1 MINGEIY
8 KESFSIPDSS
18 GVPGMET
25 IQRRAEIVKAR
36 KKAVYKKV
44 VTAVCMLIAAF
55 VLSNGICYAATGES
69 WLRMLW
75 SVTLENGTKVE
86 LKEDPQGGIYARA
99 DGHWDDKGYTVYEDG
114 RTYFVFGDIRTD
126 ITDIVAGGK
135 DYYKYEYTD
144 EQGIRHIIVVGEMM
158 LDEVVVGGG
167 KEYVSLW
174 REYLYY
180 PNGHVGGVGS
190 VPEVKPEWLKKADR
204 DYLPK

>member
-44 VTAVCMLIAAF
+44 VTAVCMLIAAL

-69 WLRMLW
+69 WLKMLW
-75 SVTLENGTKVE
+75 SVTLASGTKVE

-99 DGHWDDKGYTVYEDG
+99 EGHWDDKGYTVYEDG
-114 RTYFVFGDIRTD
+114 RTYFVFEDIRTD

-144 EQGIRHIIVVGEMM
+144 EQDIRHVIVVGE
-158 LDEVVVGGG
+158 EIG
-167 KEYVSLW
+167 LW
-174 REYLYY
+174 HEYLFY
-180 PNGHVGGVGS
+180 PNGHVQGVG
-190 VPEVKPEWLKKADR
+190 VAPKPAEWPEWMKKADQDLR
-204 DYLPK
+204 PKNH

>member
-44 VTAVCMLIAAF
+44 VTAVCMLIAAL

-69 WLRMLW
+69 WLKMLW
-75 SVTLENGTKVE
+75 SVTLASGTKVE

-99 DGHWDDKGYTVYEDG
+99 EGHWDDKGYTVYEDG
-114 RTYFVFGDIRTD
+114 RTYFVFEDIRTD

-144 EQGIRHIIVVGEMM
+144 EQDIRHVIVVGE
-158 LDEVVVGGG
+158 EIG
-167 KEYVSLW
+167 LW
-174 REYLYY
+174 HEYLFY
-180 PNGHVGGVGS
+180 PNGHVQGVG
-190 VPEVKPEWLKKADR
+190 VATKPAEWPEWMKKADQDLR
-204 DYLPK
+204 PKNH